1 MVSKFSLS
9 ADDVD
14 FFFKKKQGM
23 KKTCEKELKF
33 PTFQSIH
40 AWCTV
45 IYMMLLILDPSLVL
59 SMVNSL

>member
-14 FFFKKKQGM
+14 FFLKKQGM

-59 SMVNSL
+59 GMVNSL